1 MNPPPALVVMGVS
14 GSGKSTVGAALAG
27 ALGVPFVD
35 ADDLHPLTNIE
46 KMRAGL
52 PLDDDDR
59 WPWLRAVGDAIRAAS
74 TGTNS
79 GTGTGTG
86 SGAGSGDASTPATGV
101 VVACSALRVSYRDAI
116 LERAPG
122 TRFVLLQG
130 DREMLLGRLRSR
142 TGHFMPASLLDSQL
156 DALEPLGPQEPG
168 LTVDAADTPEAVI
181 AEVRAFLT
189 RSPDAGDAAGA
200 TGAAGAASAAGAAG
214 AADTP

>member
-14 GSGKSTVGAALAG
+14 GSGKSTVGAALAE

-74 TGTNS
+74 TGTSS
-79 GTGTGTG
+79 GT
-86 SGAGSGDASTPATGV
+86 GDASTPATGV

-168 LTVDAADTPEAVI
+168 LTVDAADAPEAVI
-181 AEVRAFLT
+181 AEVRAFLA
-189 RSPDAGDAAGA
+189 RSPD
-200 TGAAGAASAAGAAG
+200 AAG